1 MPGVQADKKGAK
13 KKKRLAAAP
22 AGGSAVAPAAAPP
35 PAAPAAAAW
44 AGAHPWRP
52 FDRDRDLDAGP
63 RPVSKEELLRKSGKL
78 GDRFGGGADGGRSFL

>member
-1 MPGVQADKKGAK
+1 VPGVQADKKGAK
-13 KKKRLAAAP
+13 KKKSKANAP
-22 AGGSAVAPAAAPP
+22 AGSGAPAAAPP

-78 GDRFGGGADGGRSFL
+78 GDRFGGGADGGRAFL